1 MGRAQAVQNVQENS
15 NKQDNAVYE
24 FRLHSVAYWQI
35 EIRCSHHADCDLI
48 MQTQNDIS
56 LAAKR
61 LAERWNWENA
71 VDEHGYITRE

>member
-1 MGRAQAVQNVQENS
+1 MGRAQAVQNVQGS
-15 NKQDNAVYE
+15 SKKQDNAVYE
-24 FRLHSVAYWQI
+24 FDSTPVAYWEI
-35 EIRCSHHADCDLI
+35 EIRCNRHWDCDLI
-48 MQTQNDIS
+48 MRAQSDIS